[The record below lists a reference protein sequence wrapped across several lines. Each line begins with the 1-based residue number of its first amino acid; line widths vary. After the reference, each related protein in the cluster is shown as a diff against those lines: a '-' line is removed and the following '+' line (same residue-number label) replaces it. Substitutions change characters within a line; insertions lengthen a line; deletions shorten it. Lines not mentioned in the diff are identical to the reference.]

1 MCRPRAFQVH
11 ELKDLTRRLTYFMRM
26 LAIAAA
32 AGVIALAAG
41 TDFVRAEDGG
51 ETTNS
56 TEKQVIKP
64 WETRETTMQAKTPED
79 QRALRQSRYEG
90 LIRQYA
96 DQYGVPTEL
105 AMAVVRIESNFQ
117 PMAKGSAGEIGL
129 MQIKPATAKLMG
141 YRGRASGLYDP
152 ETNIRYGMK
161 YLAGAHELGDGK
173 LCRTILKY
181 NAGHGA
187 KRMNPVSQRYC
198 KKVET
203 VIASMDRAKP
213 VEDVLYATVALD
225 YGRTYPLMF

>member
-1 MCRPRAFQVH
+1 MRRPRTFQVR
-11 ELKDLTRRLTYFMRM
+11 ELKDLTRRPTYFMRM
-26 LAIAAA
+26 LAIAVA
-32 AGVIALAAG
+32 AGAIALAAD

-56 TEKQVIKP
+56 TGKQVIKP
-64 WETRETTMQAKTPED
+64 WETRETAMQAKTPED

-161 YLAGAHELGDGK
+161 YLAGAHELGAGK

-187 KRMNPVSQRYC
+187 RRMNPVSQRYC
-198 KKVET
+198 NKVEM

-213 VEDVLYATVALD
+213 VEGVLYATVALD

>member
-1 MCRPRAFQVH
+1 
-11 ELKDLTRRLTYFMRM
+11 MRM

-51 ETTNS
+51 EATNS
-56 TEKQVIKP
+56 TETQVIKP
-64 WETRETTMQAKTPED
+64 WETHETTAQAKTPED

-96 DQYGVPTEL
+96 DQYGVPAEL

-141 YRGRASGLYDP
+141 YKGRASGLYDP

-161 YLAGAHELGDGK
+161 YLAGANELGDGK

-198 KKVET
+198 NKVEL

-213 VEDVLYATVALD
+213 VEDVSYATVALD
-225 YGRTYPLMF
+225 YGRTFPLMF

>member
-1 MCRPRAFQVH
+1 MCRPRTFQVQ

-32 AGVIALAAG
+32 AGMVVLAAG

-56 TEKQVIKP
+56 IEKRVIKP
-64 WETRETTMQAKTPED
+64 WETRETDTQAKTPKD
-79 QRALRQSRYEG
+79 QLAIRQAHYEG

-96 DQYGVPTEL
+96 DQYDVPVEL
-105 AMAVVRIESNFQ
+105 AMAVVRIESNFR
-117 PMAKGSAGEIGL
+117 PTAKGSAGEIGL

-141 YRGRASGLYDP
+141 YKGRASGLYDP
-152 ETNIRYGMK
+152 ETNIRFGMK

-198 KKVET
+198 NKVEV
-203 VIASMDRAKP
+203 VIASMDIVKP
-213 VEDVLYATVALD
+213 AEDVSYATVALD
-225 YGRTYPLMF
+225 YGRTFPLMF

>member
-1 MCRPRAFQVH
+1 
-11 ELKDLTRRLTYFMRM
+11 
-26 LAIAAA
+26 
-32 AGVIALAAG
+32 
-41 TDFVRAEDGG
+41 
-51 ETTNS
+51 
-56 TEKQVIKP
+56 
-64 WETRETTMQAKTPED
+64 MQAKTPED

-141 YRGRASGLYDP
+141 YGGRASGLYDP

-187 KRMNPVSQRYC
+187 KRMNSVSQRYC
-198 KKVET
+198 NKVEM

>member
-1 MCRPRAFQVH
+1 M
-11 ELKDLTRRLTYFMRM
+11 KDLTRRLTYFMRM

-32 AGVIALAAG
+32 AGMVVLAAG

-51 ETTNS
+51 KTTNS
-56 TEKQVIKP
+56 IEKRVIKP
-64 WETRETTMQAKTPED
+64 WETRETDTQAKTPKD
-79 QRALRQSRYEG
+79 QLAIRQAHYEG

-96 DQYGVPTEL
+96 DQYDVPVEL
-105 AMAVVRIESNFQ
+105 AMAVVRIESNFR
-117 PMAKGSAGEIGL
+117 PTAKGSAGEIGL

-141 YRGRASGLYDP
+141 YKGRASGLYDP
-152 ETNIRYGMK
+152 ETNIRFGMK

-198 KKVET
+198 NKVEV
-203 VIASMDRAKP
+203 VIASMDIAKP
-213 VEDVLYATVALD
+213 AEDVSYATVALD
-225 YGRTYPLMF
+225 YGRTFPLMF

>member
-1 MCRPRAFQVH
+1 MCRPRAFQVR

-51 ETTNS
+51 ETTNF
-56 TEKQVIKP
+56 TGKQVINP
-64 WETRETTMQAKTPED
+64 QEARETAARAKTPED

-141 YRGRASGLYDP
+141 YKGRASGLYDP

-198 KKVET
+198 NKVET
-203 VIASMDRAKP
+203 VIASMDHAKP
-213 VEDVLYATVALD
+213 VEAVSYATVALD
-225 YGRTYPLMF
+225 YGRTFPLMF

>member
-1 MCRPRAFQVH
+1 
-11 ELKDLTRRLTYFMRM
+11 MRM

-51 ETTNS
+51 EATNS
-56 TEKQVIKP
+56 TETQVIKP
-64 WETRETTMQAKTPED
+64 WETHETTAQAKTPED

-96 DQYGVPTEL
+96 DQYGVPAEL

-141 YRGRASGLYDP
+141 YKGRASGLYDP

-161 YLAGAHELGDGK
+161 YLAGANELGDGK
-173 LCRTILKY
+173 LCRTVLKY

-198 KKVET
+198 NKVEL
-203 VIASMDRAKP
+203 VIASMDQAKP
-213 VEDVLYATVALD
+213 VEDVSYATVALD
-225 YGRTYPLMF
+225 YGRTFPLMF